1 MVARAGRKSRLE
13 QLEKAPCAVERMMVV
28 PHRRVVQFA
37 RALAKRAGGH
47 THENLLESY
56 SCRGRVA
63 QLGEHLLCKQG
74 VAGSSPVTSTKFPVR
89 EIRLSLPNKHY
100 LLVDLKPFGMDN
112 PGEVFLPTDEP
123 HGLIVVSVHKTS
135 PTQTY
140 TYFP

>member
-47 THENLLESY
+47 SHENLLESY

-74 VAGSSPVTSTKFPVR
+74 VAGSSPVTSTKIPSKMQV
-89 EIRLSLPNKHY
+89 
-100 LLVDLKPFGMDN
+100 LVI
-112 PGEVFLPTDEP
+112 VPTRGTFHFTLVLRSKSGPSEN
-123 HGLIVVSVHKTS
+123 
-135 PTQTY
+135 
-140 TYFP
+140 

>member
-13 QLEKAPCAVERMMVV
+13 QLENAPRAVERMMVV

-47 THENLLESY
+47 SHENLLESY

-74 VAGSSPVTSTKFPVR
+74 VAGSSPATSTIFPLPVY
-89 EIRLSLPNKHY
+89 ISLQC
-100 LLVDLKPFGMDN
+100 VDFSSAASLTWHRRNLPLGNFFGRA
-112 PGEVFLPTDEP
+112 
-123 HGLIVVSVHKTS
+123 
-135 PTQTY
+135 
-140 TYFP
+140 

>member
-47 THENLLESY
+47 SHENLLESY

-74 VAGSSPVTSTKFPVR
+74 VAGSSPVTSTIFPA
-89 EIRLSLPNKHY
+89 
-100 LLVDLKPFGMDN
+100 DN
-112 PGEVFLPTDEP
+112 PFSLHCVDFSSAASLTWHRRNFPLGNFFGRASAFRHEMRRWFL
-123 HGLIVVSVHKTS
+123 
-135 PTQTY
+135 
-140 TYFP
+140 

>member
-47 THENLLESY
+47 SHENLLESY

-74 VAGSSPVTSTKFPVR
+74 VAGSSPVTSTNLIPA
-89 EIRLSLPNKHY
+89 LSFIYAAFSTALFWCS
-100 LLVDLKPFGMDN
+100 FGTI
-112 PGEVFLPTDEP
+112 GT
-123 HGLIVVSVHKTS
+123 
-135 PTQTY
+135 
-140 TYFP
+140 